1 MMLTEDPSGKDM
13 QRITF
18 EDMQILLKENLSK
31 AWERFT
37 KYMSVYL
44 EIHQDELKPLI
55 KTKSETN
62 KESSQSS
69 AETETVI

>member
-1 MMLTEDPSGKDM
+1 M

-18 EDMQILLKENLSK
+18 EDMQILLPKENLSK
-31 AWERFT
+31 AWDRFT
-37 KYMSVYL
+37 KYVSVYL

-55 KTKSETN
+55 KTKNETN

-69 AETETVI
+69 AETETVFRVL